1 MSIEK
6 PIAGVPPPAPPPVF
20 HGRPGDNL
28 RVRSEVPGVLP

>member
-6 PIAGVPPPAPPPVF
+6 PIAGVPPPAPPVF